1 MSISVIHYIN
11 QFYGGIGAEDKADT
25 PLIVRDGP
33 VGPGRLLQQHLGNDA
48 VIVKTLVCGD
58 NAFHNQPELPD
69 KIVAAVREVG
79 PAVLIAGP
87 AFTSGRYGL
96 ACAMLAQ
103 RVEAELGIPTV
114 CGMHPENPAAHPEDQ
129 KLYIIQTGPNSSDMS
144 RALPLM
150 ARLALKLVRQQPIGT
165 AKEEG
170 YIPRGIRRNVRKEKG
185 AEVRAINSL
194 MAKMAGNPFETELS
208 VEMYDSVAAP
218 EPVKDLT
225 TARIALVTECGLVPT
240 GNPDHIEA
248 ARATRWAC
256 YSIAGMSR
264 LEPGKY
270 ESVHGGYDNTWVNAD
285 PNRNVPVDALRAL
298 ESEGKIGQLYDEFL
312 VTCGSVGNVGVMR
325 RIGREM
331 AEILKKERID
341 GVIVPST

>member
-11 QFYGGIGAEDKADT
+11 QFYGGIGGEDKADT

-33 VGPGRLLQQHLGNDA
+33 VGPGRLLQQHLGERA
-48 VIVKTLVCGD
+48 TIVKTLVCGD
-58 NAFHNQPELPD
+58 NAFHNRPEIPGEV
-69 KIVAAVREVG
+69 VAAVQENR

-96 ACAMLAQ
+96 ACGTVAQ
-103 RVEAELGIPTV
+103 RVETELGIPAV
-114 CGMHPENPAAHPEDQ
+114 CGMHPENPAAHPEDH
-129 KLYIIQTGPNSSDMS
+129 KLYIIQTGPNSSYMGQ
-144 RALPLM
+144 ALPLM
-150 ARLALKLVRQQPIGT
+150 AGLALKLACRQPIGT

-170 YIPRGIRRNVRKEKG
+170 YIPRGIRRNVRKEHG
-185 AEVRAINSL
+185 AQVRAIDL
-194 MAKMAGNPFETELS
+194 LLAKMAGKPFETELS
-208 VEMYDSVAAP
+208 VEMYDWVAAP
-218 EPVKDLT
+218 EPVKDLS
-225 TARIALVTECGLVPT
+225 TARIALVTECGLVPS

-248 ARATRWAC
+248 ARATRWAS
-256 YSIAGMSR
+256 YSIAGFSR

-298 ESEGKIGQLYDEFL
+298 EAEGKIGRLHDEYL

-331 AEILKKERID
+331 AEVLKRERID